1 MISPKGSKRE
11 KTMIHDKIQN
21 SNNKYY
27 KKTQP
32 IFIEYKTN
40 NDVTNNNNNV
50 KPIQKVKSIDRDI
63 FNPGSSPANNS
74 FMEKL
79 NYRALTY

>member
-1 MISPKGSKRE
+1 MISPKGSTTK
-11 KTMIHDKIQN
+11 KIIA
-21 SNNKYY
+21 SKNKCY
-27 KKTQP
+27 KSKP
-32 IFIEYKTN
+32 ILINYSKET
-40 NDVTNNNNNV
+40 DPTNNNNE

-63 FNPGSSPANNS
+63 FNPGSSPANNT

>member
-21 SNNKYY
+21 CNDKYY

-32 IFIEYKTN
+32 IFIEYKKN
-40 NDVTNNNNNV
+40 NDVTNNNNV

>member
-1 MISPKGSKRE
+1 MISTKGSNKQ
-11 KTMIHDKIQN
+11 KTIIKDTIKN

-27 KKTQP
+27 KKSEP
-32 IFIEYKTN
+32 VFIEYNT
-40 NDVTNNNNNV
+40 TNNNTKNNNNERSL
-50 KPIQKVKSIDRDI
+50 QKVKSIDRDI